1 MSRRGKAVLLRVEAK
16 AGHQD
21 TRSTNRRLVLQALF
35 RSNGRSRAD
44 VARMTGLAPATVSAL
59 VADLLEEG
67 LAEELGRG
75 PAKIGKP
82 SQLLGLNARSR
93 NIVCVDLS
101 DSSVLRAAVID
112 LAGEVLHRVE
122 RPFVG
127 VTGEHAVEMTEE
139 VIAEAI
145 TEAHARLLGIGIGT
159 PGVVTPDGTVVEAS
173 YLRWLGLD
181 LARRLNDQFGLA
193 VRVSNDAN
201 AAVLAEYSY
210 GSINHNLMLIKI
222 GTGVGCGIVLN
233 GQQYFGESFA
243 AGEIGHI
250 VVEDDGPRC
259 PCGNR
264 GCLETFV
271 SAPRLSAAIASG
283 ENPHTVMAD
292 AGRRLGLA
300 LAGAVSVLDVHDIVV
315 SGYELPLSDEMC
327 RSALVSLRARTLPG
341 LGRSVDLRPSDFG
354 ADLVL
359 LGVSVLVLSQELGV
373 A

>member
-1 MSRRGKAVLLRVEAK
+1 MPLRVETK
-16 AGHQD
+16 VGHQD
-21 TRSTNRRLVLQALF
+21 TRSTNRRVVLQALF

-44 VARMTGLAPATVSAL
+44 LARLTGLAPATVSAL
-59 VADLLEEG
+59 VADLLDEG

-75 PAKIGKP
+75 PAKVGKP

-93 NIVCVDLS
+93 NIICVDLS
-101 DSSVLRAAVID
+101 DSSVLRAAVVN
-112 LAGEVLHRVE
+112 LAGEIVHRIE
-122 RPFVG
+122 YPFHG
-127 VTGEHAVEMTEE
+127 VTGESAVAMTEE
-139 VIAEAI
+139 VITEAI
-145 TEAHARLLGIGIGT
+145 SAASAQILGIGVGT

-173 YLRWLGLD
+173 NFRWLGLD
-181 LARRLNDQFGLA
+181 VARRLHDRFGIA
-193 VRVSNDAN
+193 VGISNDAN
-201 AAVLAEYSY
+201 AAALAEYSY
-210 GSINHNLMLIKI
+210 GSISHNLMVIKI
-222 GTGVGCGIVLN
+222 GTGVGSGIVLN

-250 VVEDDGPRC
+250 AVEDDGPLC

-271 SAPRLSAAIASG
+271 SAPSLSAAIGAG
-283 ENPHTVMAD
+283 EDPHEVVAQ

-315 SGYELPLSDEMC
+315 SGYELPLVDDLC
-327 RSALVSLRARTLPG
+327 RAALASLRAHTLPG
-341 LGRSVDLRPSDFG
+341 LGCSVDMRPSSFG

>member
-1 MSRRGKAVLLRVEAK
+1 MLLRVEAK

-21 TRSTNRRLVLQALF
+21 TRTTNRRLVLQALL

-44 VARMTGLAPATVSAL
+44 LARMTGLAPATVSAL
-59 VADLLEEG
+59 VADLLDEG

-75 PAKIGKP
+75 PAKVGKP

-101 DSSVLRAAVID
+101 GSSVLRAAVTDMSGGII
-112 LAGEVLHRVE
+112 HRIE
-122 RPFVG
+122 QPFGG
-127 VTGEHAVEMTEE
+127 VTGERAVVMTEE

-145 TEAHARLLGIGIGT
+145 SVAPARLLGIGIGT

-173 YLRWLGLD
+173 NLHWLGFD
-181 LARRLNDQFGLA
+181 MAQRLNDQFGHN
-193 VRVSNDAN
+193 VGISNDAN
-201 AAVLAEYSY
+201 AAALAEYSY
-210 GSINHNLMLIKI
+210 GSISHNLMVIKI
-222 GTGVGCGIVLN
+222 GSGVGSGIILN
-233 GQQYFGESFA
+233 GQQYHGESFA

-250 VVEDDGPRC
+250 AVDDDGPLCR
-259 PCGNR
+259 CGNR

-271 SAPRLSAAIASG
+271 SAPRLNAATSAG
-283 ENPHTVMAD
+283 KDPHEVVSE
-292 AGRRLGLA
+292 AGRLLGLA

-315 SGYELPLSDEMC
+315 SGYELPLLDQFC
-327 RSALVSLRARTLPG
+327 RAALASLRAHTLPG
-341 LGRSVDLRPSDFG
+341 LGRSVNLRPSNLG
-354 ADLVL
+354 SDLVL